1 LGGGGGAGGLGGG
14 LGGLGGG
21 GGDGASGHG
30 GHAGHG
36 GWLELESS
44 VVDCTARMMKRMT
57 RKKARHDMVRMAFR
71 LSPTVN
77 PKNPRGRSRKPPNSA
92 RTSLSDLTGVSAFL
106 RTMVFCPGVSLGPG
120 DSFALTDGLGLLRI
134 GVAGGVSPRFC
145 TLLSGSGR
153 FGGPF
158 GESALNF
165 DAASM
170 ECIMTAEARGC
181 CEPPVDE
188 GGGCE
193 P

>member
-1 LGGGGGAGGLGGG
+1 
-14 LGGLGGG
+14 
-21 GGDGASGHG
+21 
-30 GHAGHG
+30 
-36 GWLELESS
+36 
-44 VVDCTARMMKRMT
+44 MMKRMT
-57 RKKARHDMVRMAFR
+57 EKKARHDMVRMAFR

-77 PKNPRGRSRKPPNSA
+77 PKNPRGLSRKPPNSA

-181 CEPPVDE
+181 EPPVDE